1 MNRKSV
7 EMNINKLF
15 RELSILD
22 MRLERH
28 LFEKDIHVTRAKQRI
43 EKLEKAANIVQPF
56 DAMVSSA
63 LGNEIDVKLN
73 GEDNAEPFDQIKAR
87 QDVIEMLH
95 NRITSGDYSEKD
107 LEVFMRMTEY

>member
-15 RELSILD
+15 RELSILNR
-22 MRLERH
+22 RLERH
-28 LFEKDIHVTRAKQRI
+28 LFEKDIHVVRAKHRI
-43 EKLEKAANIVQPF
+43 EKLESTANIVQQF
-56 DAMVSSA
+56 DEAVSIS
-63 LGNEIDVKLN
+63 LGNMINAKLN

-87 QDVIEMLH
+87 QDVVEMLH
-95 NRITSGDYSEKD
+95 KRITSGDYSEKD